1 MSSEIRAILAD
12 MRSSRRA
19 VFEDLQGIPESRM
32 VYETQ
37 WAGGP
42 TDVRFIFLR
51 LTDHEEGH
59 TLQVRGMLEDAGFRQ
74 TTAQRILAAAEV
86 TRGDLLATLIGLTDG
101 DLDVAPD
108 GEWPLRRTLAHIIN
122 VEHSYRVNIAHSAQL
137 AREGKAYEH
146 APEHL
151 MPPPLEASLDG
162 SMADFVER
170 LDAAREVAVDELSTL
185 GDDALR
191 APSRWASRDVDV
203 RFRLMRF
210 AHHEREHTA
219 HILKWRHQTGR
230 VPTEAQHL
238 LGLAWRARGVLA
250 AQLLGAPDDLLTVA
264 PSNGDWPLRRILEH
278 ITSTET
284 FLRDRILNASAPI
297 S

>member
-1 MSSEIRAILAD
+1 MPSEIRATLAS
-12 MRSSRRA
+12 MCSNRRA

-32 VYETQ
+32 TYETQ

-42 TDVRFIFLR
+42 MDVRFIFLR
-51 LTDHEEGH
+51 FADHEEEH
-59 TLQVRGMLEDAGFRQ
+59 ALQIAEMLEDEGFRQ

-101 DLDVAPD
+101 DLDVAPE

-122 VEHSYRVNIAHSAQL
+122 VEHSYRVNTAYSVQL
-137 AREGKAYEH
+137 AREGKAYERP
-146 APEHL
+146 PEHL
-151 MPPPLEASLDG
+151 MPPSLDDSLEG

-170 LDAAREVAVDELSTL
+170 LDSAREAALEELSML
-185 GDDALR
+185 EDDNLC
-191 APSRWASRDVDV
+191 APSQWASRDVDV

-219 HILKWRHQTGR
+219 HILKWRQQTGR
-230 VPTEAQHL
+230 IPTEAQHL
-238 LGLAWRARGVLA
+238 LGLAWRARGALA
-250 AQLLGAPDDLLTVA
+250 AQLVGAPDNLLNAT
-264 PSNGDWPLRRILEH
+264 PSNGDWTLRHILEH

-284 FLRDRILNASAPI
+284 SLRDRILSASPPL